1 MKIIS
6 LIKNTMDKINLNFS
20 ILVFALIALTA
31 ASIAF
36 AQDTDSTDENMRIL
50 QAKIAA
56 DKKLLVAENMNLTDG
71 ETKNFW
77 LIYDAYQK
85 DLQEIDNRLA
95 KLINEYAIVYNANT
109 VTNEK
114 ARQLLDESIKV
125 ELAEIQLKQS
135 YIPKIATALSGV
147 KTVRYIQI
155 ENKIRALTRYE
166 ISEMIPLMVEGK
178 AY

>member
-6 LIKNTMDKINLNFS
+6 LTTNKISLSSS
-20 ILVFALIALTA
+20 ILVFVLIALTT
-31 ASIAF
+31 ASTVF
-36 AQDTDSTDENMRIL
+36 AESTDENMKIL
-50 QAKIAA
+50 QEKIAA
-56 DKKLLVAENMNLTDG
+56 DKKLLVAENMDLTDADA
-71 ETKNFW
+71 KNFW
-77 LIYDAYQK
+77 PIYDNYQK
-85 DLQEIDNRLA
+85 DLQKINDRLA
-95 KLINEYAIVYNANT
+95 KLLNEYAIVYNTNT

-114 ARQLLDESIKV
+114 ARQLLDEAIKV

-135 YIPKIATALSGV
+135 YIPKIAKVLSGV

-166 ISEMIPLMVEGK
+166 ISEMIPLVVEGK

>member
-6 LIKNTMDKINLNFS
+6 LTSSTMNIMNKINLGFS
-20 ILVFALIALTA
+20 ILVFALVASTTA
-31 ASIAF
+31 STVF
-36 AQDTDSTDENMRIL
+36 AESTDANMKIL
-50 QAKIAA
+50 QEKIAA
-56 DKKLLVAENMNLTDG
+56 DKKLLVAENMDLTDA
-71 ETKNFW
+71 EAKNFW
-77 LIYDAYQK
+77 PIYDNYQK
-85 DLQEIDNRLA
+85 DLQKINDRLA
-95 KLINEYAIVYNANT
+95 KLLNEYAIVYNANT

-114 ARQLLDESIKV
+114 ARQLLDEAIKV

-135 YIPKIATALSGV
+135 YVPKIAKILSGV

-166 ISEMIPLMVEGK
+166 LSEMIPLMVEGK

>member
-6 LIKNTMDKINLNFS
+6 LTTNKINFNFS
-20 ILVFALIALTA
+20 ILVFVLMVLTS
-31 ASIAF
+31 ASTAF
-36 AQDTDSTDENMRIL
+36 AQGMDENMKIL

-56 DKKLLVAENMNLTDG
+56 DKKLLVAENMDLTDV
-71 ETKNFW
+71 EAKNFW
-77 LIYDAYQK
+77 PIYNAYQK
-85 DLQEIDNRLA
+85 DLQEVNDRLA
-95 KLINEYAIVYNANT
+95 KLLNEYATVYSSNT

-114 ARQLLDESIKV
+114 ARQLLDEAIKV

-166 ISEMIPLMVEGK
+166 ISEMIPLVVEGK
-178 AY
+178 TY

>member
-6 LIKNTMDKINLNFS
+6 LTMNKISLSSS
-20 ILVFALIALTA
+20 ILVFVLIAALTI
-31 ASIAF
+31 ASTVF
-36 AQDTDSTDENMRIL
+36 AESTDENMKIL
-50 QAKIAA
+50 QEKIAA
-56 DKKLLVAENMNLTDG
+56 DKKLLVAENMDLTDADA
-71 ETKNFW
+71 KNFW
-77 LIYDAYQK
+77 PIYDNYQK
-85 DLQEIDNRLA
+85 DLQKINDRLA
-95 KLINEYAIVYNANT
+95 KLLNEYAIVYNTNT

-114 ARQLLDESIKV
+114 ARQLLDEAIKV

-135 YIPKIATALSGV
+135 YVPKIAKVLSGV